1 MGSRPGRQTLLF
13 SATFPKTV
21 RAVAKAWL
29 APGPAIVKIEASDK
43 SASAGKR
50 SNEANVAVAAGGKG
64 EGRTHDVSDVE
75 QTVHVCA
82 EHKKARKLLKHLT
95 ELRKNDGRS
104 RSRVLV
110 FANRIKTVNFV
121 GETLR
126 RHGEKVGCLH
136 GELKQEKREAALR
149 DFKSGKTP
157 CLVAT
162 DVAGRGLDITGLEHV
177 VNWDMPGS
185 VEQYTHRVGRAGRS
199 GRKGVALSFFTRNMA
214 PLAPDLVKL
223 LKRGGHFVDPNLEV
237 LAEVGAAL
245 VAGKEAD
252 MGGAEE
258 GDANLGA
265 PRKRSEQDSSAE
277 DHEDPSEEDESEEE
291 EDNDESD
298 DASEEDS
305 EDAEASTEE
314 EEAADDDDDDEGDDD
329 DESDEGDAANVLDE
343 LVDVFRSENGR
354 DPTEREMIR
363 WIKTPATPARAGPCR
378 SRPWSRTTTTT
389 TTTTTALPSLS
400 ARRRK
405 KPSRILLV
413 VSARR
418 MRRARVKP
426 PRRPRRSPR
435 RGNPSLRKPRRRLS
449 SRRRRS
455 PAPSPGTISGRAPK
469 GWGTTSTSPLRRG
482 KKTAVRGDAIEKSG
496 LREMRRKRR
505 AACSAYGNPAERAE
519 FRPAKRFAGA
529 EPGYAFKKGARGL
542 GYYLDRPPKVTWKGG
557 VGGGARRGD
566 WAKHVGGGRRSG
578 GKNKGGG
585 GGSGG
590 RGGRLPAFRG
600 RG

>member
-1 MGSRPGRQTLLF
+1 
-13 SATFPKTV
+13 
-21 RAVAKAWL
+21 
-29 APGPAIVKIEASDK
+29 
-43 SASAGKR
+43 
-50 SNEANVAVAAGGKG
+50 
-64 EGRTHDVSDVE
+64 
-75 QTVHVCA
+75 
-82 EHKKARKLLKHLT
+82 
-95 ELRKNDGRS
+95 
-104 RSRVLV
+104 
-110 FANRIKTVNFV
+110 
-121 GETLR
+121 
-126 RHGEKVGCLH
+126 VGCLH

-199 GRKGVALSFFTRNMA
+199 GRKGAALSFFTRNMA

-265 PRKRSEQDSSAE
+265 LGKRSEQDSSAE

-291 EDNDESD
+291 EDDDESD

-314 EEAADDDDDDEGDDD
+314 EEASDDDDDDEEGEDD
-329 DESDEGDAANVLDE
+329 DESDEGDAADVLDE

-354 DPTEREMIR
+354 DPTEQEMIR
-363 WIKTPATPARAGPCR
+363 WIKTLRDSGEGGPVSFEAMESDDDDDDGSSESERAEKEK
-378 SRPWSRTTTTT
+378 
-389 TTTTTALPSLS
+389 ALPDPS
-400 ARRRK
+400 RRK
-405 KPSRILLV
+405 RAADASREREAAAPPSKKPKEGEPKSSKAPPPAFVAAKRF
-413 VSARR
+413 AG
-418 MRRARVKP
+418 AKP
-426 PRRPRRSPR
+426 
-435 RGNPSLRKPRRRLS
+435 GYYFRKGSKGLGYYVDAA
-449 SRRRRS
+449 S
-455 PAPSPGTISGRAPK
+455 PA
-469 GWGTTSTSPLRRG
+469 G
-482 KKTAVRGDAIEKSG
+482 KKTAVRGDAIERTPREAKEKKSSVFSVP
-496 LREMRRKRR
+496 R
-505 AACSAYGNPAERAE
+505 ERAE
-519 FRPAKRFAGA
+519 FRPAKKFAGA

-557 VGGGARRGD
+557 GGGGARRGD

-578 GKNKGGG
+578 GKNKGGDG
-585 GGSGG
+585 GGG
-590 RGGRLPAFRG
+590 RGGRLMVFRG